1 MNRNYSLKAR
11 TLIVLLTIFSILSPA
26 FSVSARHENN
36 KKTNSSLSNEQMKNA
51 IVISDL
57 NDRHVLVKDGQDII
71 YRIKDTDTYIQIE
84 NKSSK
89 FLPESGL
96 STLNAGHASPASFQT
111 WQQCG
116 VNVYVLGGWVAGLSN
131 RAMVYYRGDTA
142 IAPAQFLA
150 YDMSGT
156 NTIPFF
162 TWNGLSQS
170 SVPAKNITFNSGYVQ
185 ANGTLQGCIEG
196 ICRTYGVFTSYL
208 MVNTSG
214 TYCQ

>member
-11 TLIVLLTIFSILSPA
+11 ILIVLLTIFSIINPA
-26 FSVSARHENN
+26 FSVSAKDGNN
-36 KKTNSSLSNEQMKNA
+36 EKSDSSLSNEQMKNA

-57 NDRHVLVKDGQDII
+57 NERNVLVEDGQNII

-84 NKSSK
+84 NESSK
-89 FLPESGL
+89 FLPVSGV
-96 STLNAGHASPASFQT
+96 SIVSAGHMSPASFQT

-131 RAMVYYRGDTA
+131 RAMVYYSGDTA
-142 IAPAQFLA
+142 KAPAQFLA
-150 YDMSGT
+150 YEMSGT
-156 NTIPFF
+156 DTIPFF

-196 ICRTYGVFTSYL
+196 ICRTFGVFTSYL